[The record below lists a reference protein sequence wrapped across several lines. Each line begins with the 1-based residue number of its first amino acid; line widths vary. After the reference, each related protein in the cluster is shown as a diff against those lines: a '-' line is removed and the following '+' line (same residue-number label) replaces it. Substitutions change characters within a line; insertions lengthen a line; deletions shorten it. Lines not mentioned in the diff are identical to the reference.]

1 MALVSMKREPDNEPY
16 EAVMESEYGYG
27 TCIHLDEDQCNALG
41 ITTLPAPGQ
50 VVMIRARAVVTRT
63 RVENDGEGPENH
75 MSLQITDME
84 LGGAQSEQ
92 SAASLLYGE

>member
-1 MALVSMKREPDNEPY
+1 MALVSMKCDHEHEIK
-16 EAVMESEYGYG
+16 ESELMHEYGYG
-27 TCIHLDEDQCNALG
+27 LCINLEEEQCDALG

-84 LGGAQSEQ
+84 LGGAQAEQ
-92 SAASLLYGE
+92 SPATMLYGD

>member
-16 EAVMESEYGYG
+16 EHELESEYGYG

-41 ITTLPAPGQ
+41 ITTLPTPGQ

-63 RVENDGEGPENH
+63 MVENDGEGPENH

-84 LGGAQSEQ
+84 LGGAPTEQ
-92 SAASLLYGE
+92 SAASMLYGE

>member
-16 EAVMESEYGYG
+16 ELEMENEYGYG

-63 RVENDGEGPENH
+63 MVENDGEGPENH

-84 LGGAQSEQ
+84 LGGAQTEK
-92 SAASLLYGE
+92 SAATMLYGE